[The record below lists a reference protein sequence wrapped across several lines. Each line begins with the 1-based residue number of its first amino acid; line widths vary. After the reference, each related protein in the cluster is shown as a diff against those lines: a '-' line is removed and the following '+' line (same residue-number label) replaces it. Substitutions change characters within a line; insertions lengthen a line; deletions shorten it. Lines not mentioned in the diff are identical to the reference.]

1 MQLVS
6 RLHALYCHLVDYTSR
21 RLQHLSTSTRAYLAL
36 FRSMVPSFAVLA
48 VLAVL
53 DLATEDF

>member
-48 VLAVL
+48 VL